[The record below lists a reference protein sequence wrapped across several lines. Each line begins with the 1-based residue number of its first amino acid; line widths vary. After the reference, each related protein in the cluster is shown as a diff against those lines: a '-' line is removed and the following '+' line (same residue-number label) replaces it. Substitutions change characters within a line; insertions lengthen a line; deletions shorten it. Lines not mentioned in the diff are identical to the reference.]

1 MMFLLSGCV
10 APQKVLDSV
19 KPEPVLSSEQ
29 FYNELHLHEQRLVQT
44 ITGIYQNQEHQY
56 EKLTRMDADLAA
68 LLAQVKTLNDRSQR
82 VPRSEVKPKK
92 ALQLTAP
99 SLAEKKLL
107 LGELELVYIDEFA
120 HLFTAH
126 VDPAIDS
133 SMLKVD
139 NLGLFERDGDEWVRF
154 NLFLK
159 GDDQSE
165 NKTDKTF
172 EVKVKR
178 MIRIKSRTNGK
189 QPVRYP
195 VIRVHLNVGK
205 YQGVTDVYLIMKN
218 KRKHTLVLGRKFIK
232 DIAVIDI
239 SQTFIQGK
247 TRLHNSK

>member
-1 MMFLLSGCV
+1 MLFLSGCV
-10 APQKVLDSV
+10 APQKILDPV
-19 KPEPVLSSEQ
+19 DPKPALSPEQ

-44 ITGIYQNQEHQY
+44 MTGIYQDQKHQY

-68 LLAQVKTLNDRSQR
+68 LLAQVKKLNDRSQR
-82 VPRSEVKPKK
+82 VPRSEVKSKK
-92 ALQLTAP
+92 VLPLKAP
-99 SLAEKKLL
+99 SLDEKKLL

-120 HLFTAH
+120 HIFTAH
-126 VDPAIDS
+126 IDPAIDS

-139 NLGLFERDGDEWVRF
+139 NIGLFERDGDEWVRF

-159 GDDQSE
+159 SDDQSE
-165 NKTDKTF
+165 SKTDKTF
-172 EVKVKR
+172 EVKVQR
-178 MIRIKSRTNGK
+178 MIRIKSRTNGN

-205 YQGVTDVYLIMKN
+205 HQGVTDVYLMMKN

-247 TRLHNSK
+247 TRLHNFK